1 MRILANS
8 FGPSDHGP
16 ERAIA
21 ATGGL
26 MERGWREYHSRWS
39 DRHWL
44 DRAMEHWEFN
54 RKFHRKLD
62 AYLRPGDPLL
72 DVGCGCGYS
81 AAYFASRGH
90 PVTGIDTD
98 RNAVEEAGAWAGR
111 LSLPAR
117 FLAGDIFAYR
127 GAERFR
133 MSYSM
138 GLIEHFPR
146 EQAARMLAI
155 QATVSD
161 YVAAMAPTSH
171 SLRTVPP
178 CSVPWTPQT
187 FRTMRSLFAEAEIE
201 VVDSFGAG
209 EVWSRWEG
217 PLHAALPPMAVHF
230 LQNRLAY
237 AMNVVVVGRG
247 RE

>member
-138 GLIEHFPR
+138 GLIEHFSEGAGGPHAGDPGDGIR
-146 EQAARMLAI
+146 L
-155 QATVSD
+155 SG
-161 YVAAMAPTSH
+161 AMAPTSH

-178 CSVPWTPQT
+178 CSVPWTPQD
-187 FRTMRSLFAEAEIE
+187 LPDDAEPIRGSGDR

-209 EVWSRWEG
+209 RCGPGGKGRFMRRCPRWRCISCKTGSRT
-217 PLHAALPPMAVHF
+217 P
-230 LQNRLAY
+230 
-237 AMNVVVVGRG
+237 
-247 RE
+247 